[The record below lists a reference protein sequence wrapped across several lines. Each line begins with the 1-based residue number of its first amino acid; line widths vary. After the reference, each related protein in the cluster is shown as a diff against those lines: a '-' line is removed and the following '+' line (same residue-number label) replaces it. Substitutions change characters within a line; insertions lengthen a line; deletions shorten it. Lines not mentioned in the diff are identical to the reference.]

1 MLTPCP
7 GYQDKAHNQDTPPLI
22 VAYTVASCMLGTK
35 RITPG
40 GQTNNHH
47 SVSFLA
53 STLSLVRESVQR
65 LASLLFV
72 YFGTNK
78 FRWSRLCCL
87 SPSPLGSNH
96 RRGAKRKRGALHE
109 PLLSA
114 QLWDTEVDGERRH
127 PGGTVRSS
135 WHCCRY
141 ASLFKTERM
150 KEYFQIVSCFR
161 IMIVNFQFLDML
173 LPHFTFSRSK
183 LSL

>member
-1 MLTPCP
+1 MLTQCP

-22 VAYTVASCMLGTK
+22 VAYIVASCMLGTK
-35 RITPG
+35 CIMQEVKLTTISFSLHFESRQGIGATPHLSAVCIFWHKQVPLN
-40 GQTNNHH
+40 QTLF
-47 SVSFLA
+47 S
-53 STLSLVRESVQR
+53 LS
-65 LASLLFV
+65 
-72 YFGTNK
+72 
-78 FRWSRLCCL
+78 
-87 SPSPLGSNH
+87 LGSNH
-96 RRGAKRKRGALHE
+96 RRRAKRKRGALHE

-141 ASLFKTERM
+141 ASLFKTERI

-161 IMIVNFQFLDML
+161 IMILNIQFLDML
-173 LPHFTFSRSK
+173 LPHFIFSHL